1 MKVNP
6 ISISKLCTKTILDQ
20 MNKSLYKIE
29 YEKRKFIT
37 GFFCH
42 IKYENKN
49 IPVLITNYQ
58 ALYIEKNKDI
68 HVTSNNETISIELGD
83 IKYFNKNYDL
93 SILQIKENKN
103 INKIY
108 FLELDENV
116 YKNNYET
123 YYKNKSIYTI
133 HYNKDKNI
141 YATFGIIK
149 DIINS
154 KMIYSSNINLNFKD
168 FPIFDLSNNKLI
180 GISKENSKL
189 FNNGLFFNINEFI
202 NEFRNTKNEIDIFI
216 NIEDKDI
223 NKEIYFLDNND
234 NIHNNLKELN
244 ELNTELYINDIK
256 QQYKKYFIPDKVDIY
271 RIKIIFHSDLTDSS
285 FMFAGCKNIINIYF
299 IHFNTKY
306 ITNMKGMFLNCINL
320 KNINLLSFD
329 TKNVVDMSYMFKYC
343 ESLQN
348 NLDLSSFDYNSVIN
362 KNNMLSGFNNLIKYK
377 YEILS
382 SDYTNYDLS
391 FKMLFIEYSD
401 SGKSSLIDIIFKDTY
416 SPRVGFGFQTF
427 NIRIKDKIIKLQ
439 TYNTRGKEMYRSLV
453 TNFYR
458 SASLTIIVYAINKS
472 NNFNNI
478 DLWIKDC
485 KTNSSHNAKLFLIG
499 NKIDIDEKE

>member
-6 ISISKLCTKTILDQ
+6 ISISKQCTKTILDQ

-29 YEKRKFIT
+29 YEKGKFHT

-58 ALYIEKNKDI
+58 ALYIEKNKEI

-83 IKYFNKNYDL
+83 IKYFNKIYDL

-108 FLELDENV
+108 FFELDENV
-116 YKNNYET
+116 YKNNYEI

-133 HYNKDKNI
+133 HYNKDKNV
-141 YATFGIIK
+141 YATFGKIK

-154 KMIYSSNINLNFKD
+154 KIIYSSNINLNFKD

-202 NEFRNTKNEIDIFI
+202 NEYKNTKQFFRDNNQNEIDIFI

-234 NIHNNLKELN
+234 NIHNNLKELT

-256 QQYKKYFIPDKVDIY
+256 QQFKKYFIPDKEDIY
-271 RIKIIFHSDLTDSS
+271 RIKIKFNINLSDSS
-285 FMFAGCKNIINIYF
+285 FMFAGCENIINI
-299 IHFNTKY
+299 
-306 ITNMKGMFLNCINL
+306 
-320 KNINLLSFD
+320 
-329 TKNVVDMSYMFKYC
+329 
-343 ESLQN
+343 
-348 NLDLSSFDYNSVIN
+348 
-362 KNNMLSGFNNLIKYK
+362 
-377 YEILS
+377 
-382 SDYTNYDLS
+382 
-391 FKMLFIEYSD
+391 
-401 SGKSSLIDIIFKDTY
+401 
-416 SPRVGFGFQTF
+416 
-427 NIRIKDKIIKLQ
+427 
-439 TYNTRGKEMYRSLV
+439 
-453 TNFYR
+453 
-458 SASLTIIVYAINKS
+458 
-472 NNFNNI
+472 
-478 DLWIKDC
+478 
-485 KTNSSHNAKLFLIG
+485 
-499 NKIDIDEKE
+499 